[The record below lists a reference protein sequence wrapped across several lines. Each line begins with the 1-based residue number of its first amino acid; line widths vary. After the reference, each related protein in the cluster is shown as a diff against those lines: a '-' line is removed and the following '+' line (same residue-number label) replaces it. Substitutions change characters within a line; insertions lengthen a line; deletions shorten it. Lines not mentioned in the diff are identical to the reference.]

1 MHNDLLHNV
10 RITAVASS
18 LNIYLE
24 IAPFLNL
31 EFGLGFYSIQHVKW
45 EIINSGVDNMSIY
58 NEPEE
63 ETRPWS
69 IVEAKAW

>member
-1 MHNDLLHNV
+1 M

-24 IAPFLNL
+24 VVVFLNL
-31 EFGLGFYSIQHVKW
+31 AFGLGFCSIQRVIQKW

-58 NEPEE
+58 NDLEE
-63 ETRPWS
+63 ETRP
-69 IVEAKAW
+69 